1 MLKRIVSF
9 FMAAML
15 LTSVALAASFT
26 DFGTD
31 HWAYQYV
38 DELVTSGVINGYED
52 GTYRPENNVTRAE
65 LAKLIVAQFGAS
77 GEKAYTDVAEADWF
91 HQYVSVSGS
100 YFLSEGE
107 FFPANQATREEVAY
121 AIYVAKK
128 LTPAATPATFTDA
141 ASIDARYQEA
151 VSAVFASG
159 IITGYPDGTF
169 LPKNNITRA
178 EVATVLSRAIK
189 LNAGTTQPTAN
200 NEELYREVF
209 KMAKLTEFEYNANRT
224 LSYGELS
231 SAALRMFNNEYE
243 LAYYNLGDVVG
254 KRPFEHKDA
263 LSFWLIG
270 RDVLGAEIVTQEK
283 IDTSI
288 TVAEAKKVMAFY
300 AERHDLQKRTVDQ
313 SKLLANADQ
322 TAPLTCAL
330 FAQLITELDEQI
342 PMLIKVVVTGGAT
355 ADQPTTA
362 LRKDVASFPKNRSN
376 YQAILEEVPNA
387 VYEAP
392 YALSTGA
399 LTGSYDF
406 ARELRSFLLN
416 PINEFCQIAQA
427 NGASIKIHYYPSL
440 VLGKNNVYTMR
451 VKLEVVSANAGLT
464 LKHICKTNVDRAIK
478 AGDSFFCDL
487 NTNEQVPSK
496 TVSGATLSI
505 DKIIE

>member
-15 LTSVALAASFT
+15 LTSVAFAANFT
-26 DFGTD
+26 DFGAD

-38 DELVTSGVINGYED
+38 DELVSTGVINGYED

-91 HQYVSVSGS
+91 HQYVSVSGG

-107 FFPANQATREEVAY
+107 FRPASQATREEVAY

-128 LTPAATPATFTDA
+128 LTPATTQATFTDA
-141 ASIDARYQEA
+141 ANIDASYQQA
-151 VSAVFASG
+151 VASVFASG
-159 IITGYPDGTF
+159 IITGYPDGSF

-189 LNAGTTQPTAN
+189 LNAENTQPKEH

-209 KMAKLTEFEYNANRT
+209 KMAKLTEFAYDASRT

-231 SAALRMFNNEYE
+231 SAALRMYNNEYE
-243 LAYYNLGDVVG
+243 LTYYNLGEVVG
-254 KRPFEHKDA
+254 KTPFEHKDA

-270 RDVLGAEIVTQEK
+270 RDVLGAEIVSEEK
-283 IDTSI
+283 IDTPI
-288 TVAEAKKVMAFY
+288 TVAEAKKVMAYY
-300 AERHDLQKRTVDQ
+300 AQRHDFHKRTVDQ
-313 SKLLANADQ
+313 TKLLSDADQ
-322 TAPLTCAL
+322 AAPLTCAL
-330 FAQLITELDEQI
+330 FAQLITELDAQI

-362 LRKDVASFPKNRSN
+362 LRKDLATFPKNHAN

-392 YALSTGA
+392 YALSNDT
-399 LTGSYDF
+399 LLGSYYF
-406 ARELRSFLLN
+406 ARELKSFLLH

-464 LKHICKTNVDRAIK
+464 LKDICNTNVDRALK

-487 NTNEQVPSK
+487 NTNEQVPSA
-496 TVSGATLSI
+496 TINGAVLSI
-505 DKIIE
+505 DKIIG